1 MRTKYYYVPY
11 MFLSLFI
18 LFREVLLKFMCV
30 WRHVNVKKMTLDFE
44 AKKALIIDFLFY
56 EFLIQNWM
64 KKKYVK
70 IDCQ

>member
-1 MRTKYYYVPY
+1 

-18 LFREVLLKFMCV
+18 LFREVLHEIECLCV

-56 EFLIQNWM
+56 EILIQNCL

>member
-1 MRTKYYYVPY
+1 M
-11 MFLSLFI
+11 
-18 LFREVLLKFMCV
+18 

-64 KKKYVK
+64 KKNMSKLIVNNVT
-70 IDCQ
+70 

>member
-1 MRTKYYYVPY
+1 MKGSIFEPG
-11 MFLSLFI
+11 
-18 LFREVLLKFMCV
+18 V

-64 KKKYVK
+64 
-70 IDCQ
+70 D

>member
-1 MRTKYYYVPY
+1 MNLSVCVETRKYKENDVR
-11 MFLSLFI
+11 FCS
-18 LFREVLLKFMCV
+18 
-30 WRHVNVKKMTLDFE
+30 
-44 AKKALIIDFLFY
+44 KKALIIDFLFY